1 MSRCRRP
8 VMAGVLATV
17 IAVGWIGAESVVG
30 QSRAA
35 APNPSAAPKTTWGD
49 PDLQGVWTNWDET
62 PFQIPDPKTDRIRPE
77 VNPRV
82 GREEGLAGGMASVYF
97 GPVSPRRPGAVVVDP
112 SSGRV
117 PVIPSKRRRE
127 NLRAMGD
134 HWTNHGA
141 WQRCITAGVPG
152 RLLAGGTGGYS
163 RAYRLLQTPGFVV
176 IFPERVHDARII
188 PVDNRPHVGAAIR
201 LWNGDSRGHWEGQT
215 LVVETTNF
223 NGKGEGI
230 AGAPQSEALRVVE
243 RFTRIDAKT
252 LNYEVTIEDPNAY
265 SRPWTAR
272 QPHNLDP
279 TFVIYEVACHEG
291 NRRFM
296 EGALEMGRLRDAEE
310 AKK

>member
-1 MSRCRRP
+1 MRSCRCW
-8 VMAGVLATV
+8 VLVGALATV
-17 IAVGWIGAESVVG
+17 TAVVWNGTVTVAG
-30 QSRAA
+30 QTPRT
-35 APNPSAAPKTTWGD
+35 PWGD

-62 PFQIPDPKTDRIRPE
+62 PFQAPDPANRERVRPP
-77 VNPRV
+77 VDPRV
-82 GREEGLAGGMASVYF
+82 GREDGIAGGMASVYF

-112 SSGRV
+112 PDGRV
-117 PVIPSKRRRE
+117 PVIPARRRVD

-163 RAYRLLQTPGFVV
+163 RAYRILQSPGFVV
-176 IFPERVHDARII
+176 IFPERVHDARIV
-188 PVDNRPHVGAAIR
+188 PLDGRPHVGSSIR
-201 LWNGDSRGHWEGQT
+201 MWNGDSRGRWEEQT

-223 NGKGEGI
+223 NDTGDGI

-252 LNYEVTIEDPNAY
+252 LNYEVTITDPNAY
-265 SRPWTAR
+265 TRPWTAR

-291 NRRFM
+291 NTRFM
-296 EGALEMGRLRDAEE
+296 EGALEMGRLRDAEAAE
-310 AKK
+310 AAAKKNATR